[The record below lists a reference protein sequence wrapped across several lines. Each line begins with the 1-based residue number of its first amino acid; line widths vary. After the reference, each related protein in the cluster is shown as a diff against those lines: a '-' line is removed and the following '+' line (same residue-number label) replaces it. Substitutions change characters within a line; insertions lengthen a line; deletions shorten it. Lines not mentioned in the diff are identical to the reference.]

1 MKNNRQSFTLVEMM
15 IAVTI
20 LAVGIVL
27 VLRSLLNAVSTL
39 DYIQNRM
46 TAITFLENKMNILEQ
61 TAVEEKGVKIGSAEE
76 EALVGNR
83 KAVFTSQIEIV
94 EMEKLKE
101 DQQKMDKATLK
112 VLWQEG
118 GNNRDAALVTY
129 LPEKK

>member
-1 MKNNRQSFTLVEMM
+1 M

>member
-1 MKNNRQSFTLVEMM
+1 MDNKGFTLVEMM

-39 DYIQNRM
+39 DYIQDRV
-46 TAITFLENKMNILEQ
+46 TAIAFLENKMNILEE
-61 TAVEEKGVKIGSAEE
+61 TTLKEDGVKAGTVEE

-83 KAVFTSQIEIV
+83 KATFISQIETV

-101 DQQKMDKATLK
+101 DQPKIDKVTLKISWREGGGYKDATLS
-112 VLWQEG
+112 
-118 GNNRDAALVTY
+118 TY
-129 LPEKK
+129 LPDAK